1 MHNRRFN
8 FANPTLRSATAFL
21 VLVGICAS
29 ALPIPLGRIVR
40 QVKDLSQPFPCQH
53 CACGCKN
60 AEECWTHCC
69 CFTPTQRAA
78 WAKENGVTPPAY
90 AVLSDGAELA
100 DSGQSAH
107 GNSAKSCC
115 SKKLTMKA
123 PLRSMEPTQT
133 PKKSTCPHC
142 DARSGCKHQDC
153 KSVEKCTMEECLE
166 ESFASNQCSEKPC
179 SDDAD
184 LSAEDAEP
192 TETVLVLS
200 IMAYKCSGQAT
211 VFSLLP
217 WAIIETQPHMS
228 RCWEL
233 VGRRTP
239 DEAFSPIRVFLF
251 PDVPP
256 PRAVG

>member
-40 QVKDLSQPFPCQH
+40 QTKDLSQPFPCQH

-60 AEECWTHCC
+60 AEECWTNCC
-69 CFTPTQRAA
+69 CFTPAQRAD
-78 WAKENGVTPPAY
+78 WARENGVTPPVY
-90 AVLSDGAELA
+90 AVLTDEGELA
-100 DSGQSAH
+100 DSGRSAL
-107 GNSAKSCC
+107 GNSAQSCC
-115 SKKLTMKA
+115 SKRLTLKT
-123 PLRSMEPTQT
+123 PQTSMEAKQT
-133 PKKSTCPHC
+133 LKKSTCPNC
-142 DARSGCKHQDC
+142 AARNGCEHQDY
-153 KSVEKCTMEECLE
+153 KSVDKYASETWPEKSC
-166 ESFASNQCSEKPC
+166 ASNNCTEKPL
-179 SDDAD
+179 SDEADQGAADAD
-184 LSAEDAEP
+184 P

-200 IMAYKCSGQAT
+200 IMAYQCSGQAT

-217 WAIIETQPHMS
+217 WAIIETQPNTS
-228 RCWEL
+228 RSWEL
-233 VGRRTP
+233 LGRRTP
-239 DEAFSPIRVFLF
+239 EESFSPLRVFLF